1 MESRATWLG
10 TVLRAGRF
18 VCDCVRLKISFQFLE
33 GASSHTHATVFWG
46 ETMEASDAKPISM
59 LTFETTRYPFL
70 FLRFV
75 PLIHLVVGEQDT
87 KGFAD
92 QMLG

>member
-1 MESRATWLG
+1 MLDVLSAIACALRSLSSSWKVLESYACDSFFWCEPME
-10 TVLRAGRF
+10 V
-18 VCDCVRLKISFQFLE
+18 
-33 GASSHTHATVFWG
+33 
-46 ETMEASDAKPISM
+46 SDAKPISM

-70 FLRFV
+70 FLRLV
-75 PLIHLVVGEQDT
+75 PLIYLVVGEQDM

>member
-1 MESRATWLG
+1 MLDVLSAIACALRSPSSSWKVLESYA
-10 TVLRAGRF
+10 
-18 VCDCVRLKISFQFLE
+18 CDSFL
-33 GASSHTHATVFWG
+33 G

-59 LTFETTRYPFL
+59 LTLETARYPFL